1 MRQRLAMFVAALC
14 VGLASVTM
22 LAADITGKWTAQ
34 VPGRDGQMREQTF
47 TFKVDGE
54 KLAGTV
60 SGMPGG
66 SDAEIKDG
74 TVKGDDVSFSI
85 VRSWQGGEVTLRYK
99 GTVSGSEITFT
110 QTRDGGDAPAR
121 EFTARRVTS

>member
-1 MRQRLAMFVAALC
+1 MRQGLSMLATAMVVA
-14 VGLASVTM
+14 VASVSIF
-22 LAADITGKWTAQ
+22 AADVTGKWTAQ

-54 KLAGTV
+54 ALTGTV

-74 TVKGDDVSFSI
+74 TAKGDDIAFTV
-85 VRSWQGGEVTLRYK
+85 VRNFQGNEVKLLYK
-99 GTVSGSEITFT
+99 GKVTGTEISFT
-110 QTRDGGDAPAR
+110 QTREGGDMPPR
-121 EFTARRVTS
+121 TFTAKRASS